1 MIKQLKLIRSLGIAG
16 GVLAAGVAAASAV
29 MLKKWKDDP
38 ESGDIRVVFLNGK
51 GVKLSKDEAGKVVVD
66 THYDA
71 AEDPIVTGEEEPR
84 GPVLVVDLPEKAK
97 EFTREAGEDVKAAA
111 EIAADKAGAA
121 AEQLWEKSEGLREQ
135 AEEKAEALWEKTG
148 ETREQLREKAAAIA
162 AQMKEK
168 AGECCEGL
176 QKVTQLA
183 REQAEAFFSAAE
195 DTGEAAKACGESCAQ
210 EAGNKAE
217 EAMEAAQE
225 YCQEFA
231 EKGAKDLEELAEAGK
246 DLEKAAEEAVDRLFP
261 ED

>member
-1 MIKQLKLIRSLGIAG
+1 MIKQLKLIRSLGIAS

-121 AEQLWEKSEGLREQ
+121 AEQLWEKSEDLREK
-135 AEEKAEALWEKTG
+135 AEEKAEEFWGKTD
-148 ETREQLREKAAAIA
+148 ETKELFREKAAAIA
-162 AQMKEK
+162 AQMKER
-168 AGECCEGL
+168 AGECCDGF
-176 QKVTQLA
+176 QKIKELA
-183 REQAEAFFSAAE
+183 REQAEAFFGAAE
-195 DTGEAAKACGESCAQ
+195 DTAEGAKECCEGCAQ
-210 EAGNKAE
+210 EAGDKAE
-217 EAMEAAQE
+217 EAMAAAREACA
-225 YCQEFA
+225 EFA
-231 EKGAKDLEELAEAGK
+231 EKGAKDLEDLAEAAQ
-246 DLEKAAEEAVDRLFP
+246 DAAKEAAARIFP
-261 ED
+261 EE